1 MNYDKLLTQL
11 DDEIFVLQSYDRN
24 ITDFI
29 AIYKKGEKLRVGLK
43 MRIEKKLSL
52 VLKQEDRVLCNGNVF
67 FMHNLT
73 KIIQNLE
80 TDDEIVGGVALNR
93 DVLVLGHSS
102 FGQISIWKWHKGR
115 YDMIK
120 KTKLLQ
126 GMQENNIHL
135 THF

>member
-1 MNYDKLLTQL
+1 
-11 DDEIFVLQSYDRN
+11 LQSYDRN

-29 AIYKKGEKLRVGLK
+29 SIYKKGEKLRVGLK

-52 VLKQEDRVLCNGNVF
+52 VLKQEDRVLCNGKVF

-73 KIIQNLE
+73 KSIQNLE
-80 TDDEIVGGVALNR
+80 TDDEIVGGLALNR
-93 DVLVLGHSS
+93 DVLILGHSS
-102 FGQISIWKWHKGR
+102 FGQISIWKWHRGR

-135 THF
+135 THFQLSLTNQNEIYLSS

>member
-1 MNYDKLLTQL
+1 
-11 DDEIFVLQSYDRN
+11 LQSYDRN

-29 AIYKKGEKLRVGLK
+29 SIYKKGEKLRVGLK

-52 VLKQEDRVLCNGNVF
+52 VLKQDDRVLCNGKVF

-73 KIIQNLE
+73 KSIQNLE
-80 TDDEIVGGVALNR
+80 TDDEIVGGVGLNR
-93 DVLVLGHSS
+93 EVLVLGHSS

-120 KTKLLQ
+120 KTKLL
-126 GMQENNIHL
+126 
-135 THF
+135 